1 MIAHCRGGHLTGFG
15 MVDERRSPFLKILAT
30 FSATASK
37 LPVDITP
44 GSVASAIEM
53 NESGCRDGMKESNVS

>member
-44 GSVASAIEM
+44 GSVESAIEM
-53 NESGCRDGMKESNVS
+53 NESG